1 MKLLDK
7 IKLPE
12 TLGELSAKQLEQV
25 ASDIREIIIDVVSKN
40 GGHLAASLGAV
51 ELAIALHACFKSPE
65 DKIIWDVGH
74 QAYSHKLLT
83 GRLGSFSTLR
93 QNGGISGFP
102 NTTESPHDPFTTGH
116 AGNSISLALG
126 LAKAFALKQEK
137 KSVIAVIG
145 DAAVSSGLAW
155 EALNSVINSKTKII
169 IIINDNEMSISK
181 NVGAMANYLTKMRTN
196 SLYIKVKARIEKL
209 ISRIPNWGGSL
220 LKGAERLKERTKHF
234 LIDFKMGV
242 IFEELGFRYFG
253 PIDGHNLPLLI
264 STIQFAK
271 EEKKPVILHVL
282 TKKGKGYSLAEK
294 DPTKFHGIGSFS
306 IEDGVAIKK
315 EKETYT
321 SAFSAAMVKLGKI
334 DPTLVA
340 ITAAMPDG
348 TGLFEFSREYPDRFF
363 DVGIAEEH
371 AVTFA
376 AGLAKAGMKPVVAI
390 YSTFLQRAYDQIQQ
404 DVCLQNLPVIFAID
418 RAGIVGEDGP
428 THQGVFDLAYLH
440 SMPGISILAPKDKK
454 ELQNM
459 LYSASKA
466 NCPVAIRYPRGA
478 CPVTIKEDD
487 FQSIPWGK
495 GEKIYTSKG
504 SNGKQV
510 TFLALGS
517 MVFSCQAVAGQL
529 EKEGFSVQVVS
540 LRFLRPIDKELILE
554 TAKNSHLLVTAE
566 EGICSGGL
574 GSLVSELLEENN
586 LQVPMLEIGLPIKF
600 IEQGTRKE
608 ILDLYGLSLDKIAEQ
623 VQNKLRKI

>member
-12 TLGELSAKQLEQV
+12 TLGELSAKQLEQIAEDLRKV
-25 ASDIREIIIDVVSKN
+25 IIDVVSKN

-51 ELAIALHACFKSPE
+51 ELAVALHACFKSPE

-74 QAYSHKLLT
+74 QAYAHKLLT
-83 GRLGSFSTLR
+83 GRLGNFFTLR
-93 QNGGISGFP
+93 QRGGISGFP

-116 AGNSISLALG
+116 ASNSISLALG
-126 LAKAFALKQEK
+126 LAKAANLKGEK
-137 KSVIAVIG
+137 RSVVAVIG
-145 DAAVSSGLAW
+145 DAAVSGGLAW
-155 EALNSVINSKTKII
+155 EALNNVISSKTKII

-181 NVGAMANYLTKMRTN
+181 NVGALANYLTKMRTN
-196 SLYIKVKARIEKL
+196 SLYIGVKARIEKL

-234 LIDFKMGV
+234 LVDFKMGV

-271 EEKKPVILHVL
+271 EEKKPVIVHVL
-282 TKKGKGYSLAEK
+282 TKKGKGYRLAEK
-294 DPTKFHGIGSFS
+294 DPTKFHGIGSFT
-306 IEDGVAIKK
+306 IEDGAAIKK

-321 SAFSAAMVKLGKI
+321 AAFSAAMVKLGEI
-334 DPTLVA
+334 DPSLIA

-348 TGLFEFSREYPDRFF
+348 TGLLEFSRHYPDRFF

-376 AGLAKAGMKPVVAI
+376 AGLARAGMKPVVAV

-404 DVCLQNLPVIFAID
+404 DVSLQNLPVIFAVD
-418 RAGIVGEDGP
+418 RAGVVGEDGP

-440 SMPGISILAPKDKK
+440 SIPGISILAPKDKN

-459 LYSASKA
+459 LYSATKA
-466 NCPVAIRYPRGA
+466 DGPVAIRYPKGHCPGA
-478 CPVTIKEDD
+478 IAEEE
-487 FQSIPWGK
+487 FQAVPWGK
-495 GEKIYTSKG
+495 GEIIYTSKET
-504 SNGKQV
+504 NGKLV
-510 TFLALGS
+510 TFLSLGS
-517 MVFSCQAVAGQL
+517 MVPPCQEAAAQIESEGQ
-529 EKEGFSVQVVS
+529 GVQVIS
-540 LRFLRPIDKELILE
+540 LRFLRPLDSELILE
-554 TAKNSHLLVTAE
+554 AAKKSHLVVTAE
-566 EGICSGGL
+566 EGVCSGGV
-574 GSLVSELLEENN
+574 GSLVAELLEKSNI
-586 LQVPMLEIGLPIKF
+586 QVPMLEIGLPLKF
-600 IEQGTRKE
+600 IEQGTRGE
-608 ILDLYGLSLDKIAEQ
+608 ILDEYGLSANKIIEQ
-623 VQNKLRKI
+623 VQEKLRKI